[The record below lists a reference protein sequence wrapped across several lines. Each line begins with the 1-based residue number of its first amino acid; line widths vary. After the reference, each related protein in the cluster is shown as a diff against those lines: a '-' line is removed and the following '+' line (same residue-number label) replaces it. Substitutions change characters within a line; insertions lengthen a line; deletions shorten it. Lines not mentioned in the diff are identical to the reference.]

1 MPPLTILCVASYF
14 KGTRFIEEC
23 HHQGCRVFLLTR
35 PELVDHP
42 WPRQCLEEVFL
53 LPETVSRVEA
63 IQAVSFLARHH
74 ELDRIVPLDDY
85 DVELTAAMREH
96 LRLPGMGDTTARFFR
111 DKLAMRVQCREAGIC
126 CPRFEHVLHH
136 GRLTRFMEEVPGP
149 WVLKP
154 RSEAGAVGIQ
164 KVEDPAR
171 FWELV
176 EALGDQQSHHLLE
189 EFVRGEV
196 FHVDSLVWEGEVV
209 FAAAH
214 GYLRPPFEVWNHGGV
229 FGTRTV
235 RPGTPLQGDLL
246 EANRRV
252 LRAMGLER
260 GATHAEFI
268 RSEQDGRVHFLEV
281 AARVGGAHI
290 DDLVEACTGVN
301 LWQEWA
307 RMELASARGEA
318 CRPPEPRGDCGGLLI
333 CLARQESP
341 DLSGFEAPEV
351 VWRLKKSHHAGLILT
366 SPQADRVES
375 LVSDYV
381 QRFEKEFLAIC
392 PPTDKPLA

>member
-1 MPPLTILCVASYF
+1 MSRLTVLCVASYF
-14 KGTRFIEEC
+14 KGTRFIQEC

-35 PELVDHP
+35 PDLADQP
-42 WPRQCLEEVFL
+42 WPRECLEEIFF
-53 LPETVSRVEA
+53 LPEVVSRDEA
-63 IQAVSFLARHH
+63 IKAVSFLARNH

-85 DVELTAAMREH
+85 DVELAAAMREH
-96 LRLPGMGDTTARFFR
+96 MRLPGMGDTTARFFR
-111 DKLAMRVQCREAGIC
+111 DKLAMRVQCRQVGIC

-136 GRLTRFMEEVPGP
+136 GRLHRFMEEVPGP

-154 RSEAGAVGIQ
+154 RSEAGAVGIRRVQ
-164 KVEDPAR
+164 EPSA
-171 FWELV
+171 FWDLV
-176 EALGDQQSHHLLE
+176 ETLADQQSHYLLE
-189 EFVRGEV
+189 EFVTGPV

-214 GYLRPPFEVWNHGGV
+214 RYLRPPFEVWNHGGV

-235 RPGTPLQGDLL
+235 PPTSPLQADLL
-246 EANRRV
+246 QANRRV
-252 LRAMGLER
+252 LGAMGLVR

-268 RSEQDGRVHFLEV
+268 QSDKDGRLHFLEV

-307 RMELASARGEA
+307 RIELASARGEA
-318 CRPPEPRGDCGGLLI
+318 YRTPGVRQAGGGLLI
-333 CLARQESP
+333 CLARQETP
-341 DLSGFEAPEV
+341 DLGAFDAPEV
-351 VWRLKKSHHAGLILT
+351 VWRLDKTHHAGLILS
-366 SPQADRVES
+366 SPDCERVES
-375 LVSDYV
+375 LFSDYV
-381 QRFEKEFLAIC
+381 GRFERDFLAVC

>member
-1 MPPLTILCVASYF
+1 MSRLTILCVASYF

-35 PELVDHP
+35 PDLADQP
-42 WPRQCLEEVFL
+42 WPRACLEEIFF
-53 LPETVSRVEA
+53 LPEVVSRDEA
-63 IQAVSFLARHH
+63 IQAVSFLARNH

-85 DVELTAAMREH
+85 DVELAAAMREH

-111 DKLAMRVQCREAGIC
+111 DKLAMRVQCRQAGIC

-136 GRLTRFMEEVPGP
+136 GRLHRFMEEVPGP

-154 RSEAGAVGIQ
+154 RSEAGAVGIRRVQ
-164 KVEDPAR
+164 DAPA
-171 FWELV
+171 FWNLV
-176 EALGDQQSHHLLE
+176 ETLADQQSHFLLE
-189 EFVRGEV
+189 EFVTGPV

-209 FAAAH
+209 FAAPH

-235 RPGTPLQGDLL
+235 GPGSPLRGDLL

-252 LRAMGLER
+252 LDAMGLVR

-268 RSEQDGRVHFLEV
+268 RSEKDGRLHFLEV

-307 RMELASARGEA
+307 RIELASARGEVY
-318 CRPPEPRGDCGGLLI
+318 RPPEARQDGGGLLI
-333 CLARQESP
+333 CLARQEKP
-341 DLSGFEAPEV
+341 DLASFDAPEV
-351 VWRLKKSHHAGLILT
+351 VWRLDKAHHAGLILS
-366 SPQADRVES
+366 SPDSHRVES
-375 LVSDYV
+375 LFPDYV
-381 QRFEKEFLAIC
+381 ERFERDYLAVC

>member
-1 MPPLTILCVASYF
+1 MSRLTILCVASYF

-23 HHQGCRVFLLTR
+23 RHQGCRVFLLTR
-35 PELVDHP
+35 PELADLP
-42 WPRQCLEEVFL
+42 WPRECLEEIFF
-53 LPETVSRVEA
+53 LPEVVSRDEA
-63 IQAVSFLARHH
+63 IQAVSFLARNH

-85 DVELTAAMREH
+85 DVELAAAMREH

-111 DKLAMRVQCREAGIC
+111 DKLAMRVQCRQAGIC

-136 GRLTRFMEEVPGP
+136 GRLHRFMEEVPGP

-154 RSEAGAVGIQ
+154 RSEAGAVGIRRVQ
-164 KVEDPAR
+164 DAPA
-171 FWELV
+171 FWNLV
-176 EALGDQQSHHLLE
+176 ETLADQQSHFLLE
-189 EFVRGEV
+189 EFVTGPV

-209 FAAAH
+209 FAAPH
-214 GYLRPPFEVWNHGGV
+214 GYLKPPFEVWNHGGV

-235 RPGTPLQGDLL
+235 GPGSPLRGELL

-252 LRAMGLER
+252 LDAMGLVR

-268 RSEQDGRVHFLEV
+268 RSDMDGRLHFLEV

-307 RMELASARGEA
+307 RIELASARGEA
-318 CRPPEPRGDCGGLLI
+318 YRPPGARQDDGGLLI
-333 CLARQESP
+333 CLSRQEKP
-341 DLSGFEAPEV
+341 DLAGFDAPEV
-351 VWRLKKSHHAGLILT
+351 VWRLDKTHHAGLILS
-366 SPQADRVES
+366 SPDSQRVES
-375 LVSDYV
+375 LFPDYV
-381 QRFEKEFLAIC
+381 QRFERDFLAVC

>member
-1 MPPLTILCVASYF
+1 MSRLTILCVASYF

-35 PELVDHP
+35 PDLADQP
-42 WPRQCLEEVFL
+42 WPRACLEEIFF
-53 LPETVSRVEA
+53 LPEVVSRDEA
-63 IQAVSFLARHH
+63 IQAVSFLARNH

-85 DVELTAAMREH
+85 DVELAAAMREH

-111 DKLAMRVQCREAGIC
+111 DKLAMRVQCRQAGIC

-136 GRLTRFMEEVPGP
+136 GRLHRFMEEVPGP

-154 RSEAGAVGIQ
+154 RSEAGAVGIRRVQ
-164 KVEDPAR
+164 DAPT
-171 FWELV
+171 FWNLV
-176 EALGDQQSHHLLE
+176 ETLADQQSHFLLE
-189 EFVRGEV
+189 EFVTGPV

-209 FAAAH
+209 FAAPH

-235 RPGTPLQGDLL
+235 GPGSPLRGDLL

-252 LRAMGLER
+252 LDAMGLVR

-268 RSEQDGRVHFLEV
+268 RSEKDGRLHFLEV

-307 RMELASARGEA
+307 RIELASARGEVY
-318 CRPPEPRGDCGGLLI
+318 RPPEARQDGGGLLI
-333 CLARQESP
+333 CLARQEKP
-341 DLSGFEAPEV
+341 DLASFDAPEV
-351 VWRLKKSHHAGLILT
+351 VWRLDKAHHAGLILS
-366 SPQADRVES
+366 SPDSHRVES
-375 LVSDYV
+375 LFPDYV
-381 QRFEKEFLAIC
+381 ERFERDYLAVC
-392 PPTDKPLA
+392 SPTDKPLA